1 MQHLND
7 FPKRDRNHR
16 IERLAISAF
25 ENFLRDSSDFFI
37 QSKDINDY
45 GVDYQLEITT
55 NGQATNIR
63 LFVQLKGTE
72 QELNN
77 DGSVSISVNRA
88 NLNYLLMHPYSFY
101 VCFHAPSNNLKIT
114 FADSVI
120 RSYEKSEKQW
130 GEQETLTV
138 KFIEDISE
146 SRLHEIAEVA
156 KFNAIDNRNAR
167 MDFITKPIS
176 NVSAIIN
183 KAIPKI
189 HIPEDKKSAHELLNS
204 LYENNYDD
212 VISANFE
219 EFLAILGPDHPAM
232 IFPYMS
238 EINKSMD
245 RVNGNEERVLDGIQ
259 YLRHR
264 IDEGNITKG
273 SLYYSI
279 GNGFTALDRDEEAIQ
294 EYKTALEHMVEAEKL
309 AAQCYKNMGS
319 SYSKLG
325 NENEAFEC
333 YKKALELEPNLSEAN
348 LAVGVIH
355 NHRGNYE
362 LALEYLDMVL
372 FPGSHQHKL
381 IYVDKWRINT
391 LFNIGD
397 YRSAYREIN
406 NLLTRNDNKE
416 DLWKWCLM
424 LVATF
429 CRISTASAKLSLP
442 FWTRFLEIYPNH
454 PEASR
459 EILLAKNYL
468 RVNDNSTKYFYH
480 DFKKEFELR
489 INNVSNQDCAFLWD
503 RIGHWAQDEDEWE
516 DAEKHFRKAYEMAGG
531 EYGYCLGVALN
542 HLGRFKESL
551 PILIEQAEKIQPDDF
566 SWFQV
571 AIAYEFQGY
580 IQEAI
585 DSYEKCLSI
594 NDKNELAL
602 FNLGGLYWN
611 SKNYNEAS
619 RVWSLAVK
627 YYPDHELSH
636 KLRKDIPFILNYSH

>member
-1 MQHLND
+1 MHHLND
-7 FPKRDRNHR
+7 FPKRDRNRR

-25 ENFLRDSSDFFI
+25 ENFLRDSNDFFI
-37 QSKDINDY
+37 QSQDINDY

-101 VCFHAPSNNLKIT
+101 VCFHAPSNSLKIT
-114 FADSVI
+114 FAESVI
-120 RSYEKSEKQW
+120 RSYEQSEKQW
-130 GEQETLTV
+130 IEQETLTV
-138 KFIEDISE
+138 NFIEDMSD

-156 KFNAIDNRNAR
+156 RFNAISDRNAR
-167 MDFITKPIS
+167 IELITNNVS
-176 NVSAIIN
+176 NVTDVIN
-183 KAIPKI
+183 KVIPKI
-189 HIPEDKKSAHELLNS
+189 HIPEDKKLAHELLNS
-204 LYENNYDD
+204 LYENNHDD
-212 VISANFE
+212 VISANFH
-219 EFLAILGPDHPAM
+219 EFLAIFGPDHPAM
-232 IFPYMS
+232 IIPYMS
-238 EINKSMD
+238 EINKAMD
-245 RVNGNEERVLDGIQ
+245 RVNGNEERVINGIQ
-259 YLRHR
+259 YLRDR
-264 IDEGNITKG
+264 LEEGNITKG

-279 GNGFTALDRDEEAIQ
+279 GNGFTALDRDKEAIQ
-294 EYKTALEHMVEAEKL
+294 EYKTALEHIIKAEKL

-319 SYSKLG
+319 SYSRLG
-325 NENEAFEC
+325 NENEAYEC

-348 LAVGVIH
+348 LALGVIH
-355 NHRGNYE
+355 NRRGNYE
-362 LALEYLDMVL
+362 LALEYLDRVF
-372 FPGSHQHKL
+372 FPRNYQHKL
-381 IYVDKWRINT
+381 IYVEKWRINT
-391 LFNIGD
+391 LFNMGD

-424 LVATF
+424 LVAAF
-429 CRISTASAKLSLP
+429 CRASTASAKLSLP
-442 FWTRFLEIYPNH
+442 FWARFLEFYPNH
-454 PEASR
+454 PDASR

-468 RVNDNSTKYFYH
+468 RVNDNLTKYSYH

-489 INNVSNQDCAFLWD
+489 INNVSNEDSAFLWD

-516 DAEKHFRKAYEMAGG
+516 DAEIHFRKAYEIAGG

-542 HLGRFKESL
+542 HLGRFQESL
-551 PILIEQAEKIQPDDF
+551 PILVEQAEKIQPDDF
-566 SWFQV
+566 SWFQAAV
-571 AIAYEFQGY
+571 AYEFQGY

-594 NDKNELAL
+594 NKKNELAL

-611 SKNYNEAS
+611 SRNYDEAS
-619 RVWSLAVK
+619 RVWKLAVA
-627 YYPDHELSH
+627 YYPEHELSH
-636 KLRKDIPFILNYSH
+636 KLRKDIPFILN

>member
-25 ENFLRDSSDFFI
+25 ENFLRDSNDFFI
-37 QSKDINDY
+37 QSQDINDY

-101 VCFHAPSNNLKIT
+101 VCFHAPSNNLKVT
-114 FADSVI
+114 FAEAVI
-120 RSYEKSEKQW
+120 RGYEQSEKQW
-130 GEQETLTV
+130 IEQETLTV
-138 KFIEDISE
+138 KFVEDISE

-156 KFNAIDNRNAR
+156 RFNAINNRNAR
-167 MDFITKPIS
+167 IDLITKPIS
-176 NVSAIIN
+176 NITEAIN

-189 HIPEDKKSAHELLNS
+189 HIPEDNKLAQELLNS
-204 LYENNYDD
+204 LYENNHDD
-212 VISANFE
+212 VISANFD
-219 EFLAILGPDHPAM
+219 EFLAIFGANHPAM
-232 IFPYMS
+232 IIPYMS
-238 EINKSMD
+238 EINKGMD
-245 RVNGNEERVLDGIQ
+245 KVDSNEERIFDGIK
-259 YLRHR
+259 YLRER
-264 IDEGNITKG
+264 IDEGNITKM

-279 GNGFTALDRDEEAIQ
+279 GNGYTALERDKEAIQ
-294 EYKTALEHMVEAEKL
+294 EYKIALEHLVEEGKL

-319 SYSKLG
+319 SYSRLG
-325 NENEAFEC
+325 KEHEAFEY
-333 YKKALELEPNLSEAN
+333 YKKALDLEPNLNEAN

-355 NHRGNYE
+355 NRKGNYE
-362 LALEYLDMVL
+362 LALEHLDLVL
-372 FPGSHQHKL
+372 FPGNHQHK
-381 IYVDKWRINT
+381 IIFVEKWRINT
-391 LFNIGD
+391 LFNMED

-406 NLLTRNDNKE
+406 SLLTRDDNKE
-416 DLWKWCLM
+416 ELWKWCLM

-429 CRISTASAKLSLP
+429 CRTSPISAKLSLP
-442 FWTRFLEIYPNH
+442 FWTRFLEMHPNH
-454 PEASR
+454 PDASR

-468 RVNDNSTKYFYH
+468 RVNDNSSKYSYH
-480 DFKKEFELR
+480 EFKKEFEIR
-489 INNVSNQDCAFLWD
+489 IQNANDEDTAFLWD

-516 DAEKHFRKAYEMAGG
+516 DAAMHFRKAYEIAGG

-542 HLGRFKESL
+542 QLGRFKESL
-551 PILIEQAEKIQPDDF
+551 PILVEQAEKIQPDDF

-571 AIAYEFQGY
+571 AVSYEFQGY

-585 DSYEKCLSI
+585 DSYEKCLSL
-594 NDKNELAL
+594 NEKNELAL

-611 SKNYNEAS
+611 SRNYDEAS
-619 RVWSLAVK
+619 RVWKLAVE

-636 KLRKDIPFILNYSH
+636 KLRRDIPFILS

>member
-25 ENFLRDSSDFFI
+25 ENFLRNSNDFFI
-37 QSKDINDY
+37 QSQDINDY

-63 LFVQLKGTE
+63 LFVQLKGTK
-72 QELNN
+72 QELNS
-77 DGSVSISVNRA
+77 DGSISISVNRA

-101 VCFHAPSNNLKIT
+101 VCFHAPSNNLKVT
-114 FADSVI
+114 FAEAVI
-120 RSYEKSEKQW
+120 RDYEQSEKKW
-130 GEQETLTV
+130 FEQETLTV

-156 KFNAIDNRNAR
+156 RFNAINNRNAR
-167 MDFITKPIS
+167 IDLITKPIS
-176 NVSAIIN
+176 NIAEAIN
-183 KAIPKI
+183 KVIPKI
-189 HIPEDKKSAHELLNS
+189 HIPEDKKLAQELLNS
-204 LYENNYDD
+204 LYENNHDD
-212 VISANFE
+212 VISANFD
-219 EFLAILGPDHPAM
+219 EFLAIFGANHPAM
-232 IFPYMS
+232 IIPYMS
-238 EINKSMD
+238 EINKGMD
-245 RVNGNEERVLDGIQ
+245 KIDSNEERILDGIK
-259 YLRHR
+259 YLRER
-264 IDEGNITKG
+264 IDKGDITKM

-279 GNGFTALDRDEEAIQ
+279 GNGYTALERDKEAIQ
-294 EYKTALEHMVEAEKL
+294 EYKIALKHLVKEEKL

-319 SYSKLG
+319 SYSRLG
-325 NENEAFEC
+325 KENKAFEC
-333 YKKALELEPNLSEAN
+333 YKKALDLEPNLNEAN

-355 NHRGNYE
+355 NRKGNYE
-362 LALEYLDMVL
+362 LALEHFDLVL
-372 FPGSHQHKL
+372 FPGNHQHK
-381 IYVDKWRINT
+381 IIFVEKWRINT
-391 LFNIGD
+391 LFNMED

-416 DLWKWCLM
+416 ELWEWCLM

-429 CRISTASAKLSLP
+429 CRTSPISAKLSLP
-442 FWTRFLEIYPNH
+442 FWTRFLEMHPNH
-454 PEASR
+454 PDASR

-468 RVNDNSTKYFYH
+468 RVNDNSSKYSYH
-480 DFKKEFELR
+480 EFKKEFEMR
-489 INNVSNQDCAFLWD
+489 IQNANDEDTAFLWD

-516 DAEKHFRKAYEMAGG
+516 DAATHFRKAYEIEGG

-542 HLGRFKESL
+542 QLGHFKESL
-551 PILIEQAEKIQPDDF
+551 PILVEQAEKIQPDDF

-571 AIAYEFQGY
+571 AVSYEFQGY

-585 DSYEKCLSI
+585 DSYEKCLSL
-594 NDKNELAL
+594 NEKNELAL

-611 SKNYNEAS
+611 SRNYDEAS
-619 RVWSLAVK
+619 QVWKLAVE

-636 KLRKDIPFILNYSH
+636 KLRRDIPFILS

>member
-25 ENFLRDSSDFFI
+25 ENFLRDSNDFFI
-37 QSKDINDY
+37 QSQDINDY

-77 DGSVSISVNRA
+77 DGSISISVNRA

-114 FADSVI
+114 FAEAVI
-120 RSYEKSEKQW
+120 RDYEQSEKQW
-130 GEQETLTV
+130 IEQETLTV

-156 KFNAIDNRNAR
+156 RFNAINNRNAR
-167 MDFITKPIS
+167 IDLITKPIS
-176 NVSAIIN
+176 NITKAIN

-189 HIPEDKKSAHELLNS
+189 HIPEDKKLAQELLNS
-204 LYENNYDD
+204 LYENNHDD
-212 VISANFE
+212 VISANFD
-219 EFLAILGPDHPAM
+219 EFLAIFGANHPAM
-232 IFPYMS
+232 IVPYMS
-238 EINKSMD
+238 EINKGMD
-245 RVNGNEERVLDGIQ
+245 KVDSNEERILDGIK
-259 YLRHR
+259 YLRER
-264 IDEGNITKG
+264 IDEGNINKM
-273 SLYYSI
+273 SLYYSL
-279 GNGFTALDRDEEAIQ
+279 GNGYTALERDKEAIQ
-294 EYKTALEHMVEAEKL
+294 EYKNALGHLVEEGKL

-319 SYSKLG
+319 SYSRLG
-325 NENEAFEC
+325 KENEAFEC
-333 YKKALELEPNLSEAN
+333 YKKALDLEPNLNEAN

-355 NHRGNYE
+355 NRKGNYE
-362 LALEYLDMVL
+362 LALEHLDLVL
-372 FPGSHQHKL
+372 FPRNHQHK
-381 IYVDKWRINT
+381 IIFVEKWRINT
-391 LFNIGD
+391 LFNMED

-406 NLLTRNDNKE
+406 SLLTRNDNKDE
-416 DLWKWCLM
+416 LWQWCLM

-429 CRISTASAKLSLP
+429 CRTSPVSTKLSLP
-442 FWTRFLEIYPNH
+442 FWTRFLEMHPNH
-454 PEASR
+454 PDASR

-468 RVNDNSTKYFYH
+468 RVNDNSSKYSYH
-480 DFKKEFELR
+480 EFKKEFEMR
-489 INNVSNQDCAFLWD
+489 IQNVNDEDTAFLWD

-516 DAEKHFRKAYEMAGG
+516 DATMYFRKAYEIAGG

-542 HLGRFKESL
+542 QLERFKESL
-551 PILIEQAEKIQPDDF
+551 PILVEQAEKIQPDDF

-571 AIAYEFQGY
+571 AVAYEFQGY

-585 DSYEKCLSI
+585 DSYEKCLSL
-594 NDKNELAL
+594 NEKNELAL

-611 SKNYNEAS
+611 SRNYDEAS
-619 RVWSLAVK
+619 RVWKLAVE

-636 KLRKDIPFILNYSH
+636 KLRKDIPFILS

>member
-1 MQHLND
+1 MKHLND

-25 ENFLRDSSDFFI
+25 EHFLSDSNDFFI

-101 VCFHAPSNNLKIT
+101 VCFHAPSDTLKIT

-120 RSYEKSEKQW
+120 RSYEQSEKKW
-130 GEQETLTV
+130 IEQETITV
-138 KFIEDISE
+138 RFIDNISE

-156 KFNAIDNRNAR
+156 RLNALDNRNAR
-167 MDFITKPIS
+167 IEFITKPIS
-176 NVSAIIN
+176 NVSAVIN
-183 KAIPKI
+183 KTIPKI
-189 HIPEDKKSAHELLNS
+189 HIPEDKKLAHELLNS
-204 LYENNYDD
+204 LYENNHDD
-212 VISANFE
+212 VISANFD
-219 EFLAILGPDHPAM
+219 EFLAIFGPEHPAM

-238 EINKSMD
+238 EINKAMD
-245 RVNGNEERVLDGIQ
+245 RVNGNKKRVLDGIQ
-259 YLRHR
+259 YLRNR
-264 IDEGNITKG
+264 INEGYITKG

-279 GNGFTALDRDEEAIQ
+279 GNGFTALGKDEEAIQ
-294 EYKTALEHMVEAEKL
+294 EYNAALKNMTGAEKL

-319 SYSKLG
+319 SYSNLG
-325 NENEAFEC
+325 NENKAFEC
-333 YKKALELEPNLSEAN
+333 YKKALELDPNLNEAN
-348 LAVGVIH
+348 LAVGIIH

-362 LALEYLDMVL
+362 LALEYLDMVM
-372 FPGSHQHKL
+372 FPGIYQHK
-381 IYVDKWRINT
+381 IIHVTKWRVNT
-391 LFNIGD
+391 LFNMGD

-406 NLLTRNDNKE
+406 NLLTRNNNEE

-424 LVATF
+424 LVGTF
-429 CRISTASAKLSLP
+429 CRTSTISAKLSLP
-442 FWTRFLEIYPNH
+442 FLNHFLEMYPNH
-454 PEASR
+454 SEASR
-459 EILLAKNYL
+459 EILLVKNYL
-468 RVNDNSTKYFYH
+468 RVNDNATKYSYL
-480 DFKKEFELR
+480 DFKNEFEFR
-489 INNVSNQDCAFLWD
+489 INNISSEDRAFLWD

-516 DAEKHFRKAYEMAGG
+516 DAEMYFRKAYEMAGG

-580 IQEAI
+580 IQKAI
-585 DSYEKCLSI
+585 NSYKKCLAI
-594 NDKNELAL
+594 NEKNELAL
-602 FNLGGLYWN
+602 FNLGGIYWN
-611 SKNYNEAS
+611 SRNYDEA
-619 RVWSLAVK
+619 RHIWKLAVE
-627 YYPDHELSH
+627 YYPDHELSR
-636 KLRKDIPFILNYSH
+636 KLRKDIPFILD